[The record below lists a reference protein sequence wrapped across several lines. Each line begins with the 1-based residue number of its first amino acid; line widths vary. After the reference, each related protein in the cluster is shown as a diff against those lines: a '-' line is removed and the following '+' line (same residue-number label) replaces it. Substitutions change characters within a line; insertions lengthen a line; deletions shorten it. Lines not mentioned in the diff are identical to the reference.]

1 MGSVIVPPHAPATR
15 PRTPTKTLPLWRG
28 GEEDG
33 DGEEEY
39 EEEDEDPT
47 LLVSLELAPRA
58 VLDASLQF
66 SSKDASAG
74 GALGL
79 GELLKEVGIFRQGA
93 LATGGALKE
102 AGQGK
107 PGAFAVSSKE
117 AG

>member
-1 MGSVIVPPHAPATR
+1 MDCER
-15 PRTPTKTLPLWRG
+15 PVVTNSRG
-28 GEEDG
+28 LGHSAADCGQEEEEDG
-33 DGEEEY
+33 DGEEEDD
-39 EEEDEDPT
+39 EEDEDPT
-47 LLVSLELAPRA
+47 LLVSLELVPRA
-58 VLDASLQF
+58 ALDASLQF

-102 AGQGK
+102 AGQEK

>member
-1 MGSVIVPPHAPATR
+1 MDCER
-15 PRTPTKTLPLWRG
+15 PVVTSSRG
-28 GEEDG
+28 LGHSAADCGQEEEEEDG
-33 DGEEEY
+33 DGEEEDD
-39 EEEDEDPT
+39 EEDDEDPT
-47 LLVSLELAPRA
+47 LLVSLELVPR
-58 VLDASLQF
+58 VPLDASLQF

-79 GELLKEVGIFRQGA
+79 GELLKEVEIFRQGA

>member
-1 MGSVIVPPHAPATR
+1 MDCER
-15 PRTPTKTLPLWRG
+15 PVVTSSRG
-28 GEEDG
+28 LGHSAADCGQEEEDG

-93 LATGGALKE
+93 LATGGSLKE